1 MAISSSPQ
9 TTVFEDDALHPDRLD
24 LSTRRHPVRNW
35 VLVSA
40 VFLLGI
46 LVASFVLVM
55 LYWPFTRA
63 QVEKDLA
70 DATASTVAIESFQP
84 TYFPR
89 PGCLASGVTFRR
101 NQDGH
106 IPPLI
111 TVQKLTIQGSFLG
124 LLTKHVPGI
133 RAEGAHVVIPPFDTG
148 ETRLLNISGLKAV
161 VGELVANGA
170 ILEFTPRD
178 PGKRPIRFEVH
189 EFVLHDLGSNG
200 AMAFQT
206 ALSNP
211 EPPGE
216 VRAMG
221 QLGPWKPDGPGQ
233 TQIAGSYSF
242 RQANL
247 GVFRGIGGILASDG
261 KFRGMIEHLEV
272 EGSTDMLNFEV
283 TSSAHKVRLG
293 SQFHAIV
300 NATNG
305 DVELRDV
312 TAHFGNTTV
321 VSQGTIAGQPQ
332 QKGKIAS
339 LDMVVREGHIQ
350 DLLLLV
356 VKSAHS
362 PLTGVV
368 SLKARAAIPP
378 GPRPFVRKVA
388 LQADFGIDSASFTN
402 LKTQHSVDQL
412 SERAEGEK
420 NEDPESVLSDLKG
433 HVDLK
438 DGIANFS
445 SLSFGVPGAV
455 AQMHGTYDLGS
466 EEIDLRGM
474 LHMQAKLSDATTG
487 IQSFLIK
494 ALNPFLKNNHPGAE
508 VPVHITGT
516 YSHPV
521 YRFSSASKP

>member
-1 MAISSSPQ
+1 
-9 TTVFEDDALHPDRLD
+9 
-24 LSTRRHPVRNW
+24 
-35 VLVSA
+35 
-40 VFLLGI
+40 
-46 LVASFVLVM
+46 
-55 LYWPFTRA
+55 
-63 QVEKDLA
+63 
-70 DATASTVAIESFQP
+70 
-84 TYFPR
+84 
-89 PGCLASGVTFRR
+89 
-101 NQDGH
+101 
-106 IPPLI
+106 
-111 TVQKLTIQGSFLG
+111 
-124 LLTKHVPGI
+124 
-133 RAEGAHVVIPPFDTG
+133 
-148 ETRLLNISGLKAV
+148 
-161 VGELVANGA
+161 
-170 ILEFTPRD
+170 
-178 PGKRPIRFEVH
+178 
-189 EFVLHDLGSNG
+189 
-200 AMAFQT
+200 
-206 ALSNP
+206 
-211 EPPGE
+211 
-216 VRAMG
+216 
-221 QLGPWKPDGPGQ
+221 
-233 TQIAGSYSF
+233 
-242 RQANL
+242 
-247 GVFRGIGGILASDG
+247 
-261 KFRGMIEHLEV
+261 MIEHLEV
-272 EGSTDMLNFEV
+272 EGSTDMPNFEV

-487 IQSFLIK
+487 IKSFLIK
-494 ALNPFLKNNHPGAE
+494 ALNPFLKNDHPGAE

-521 YRFSSASKP
+521 YRLSSGSKP